1 MIMPV
6 MFLVGFGLV
15 INVADTVPRYDVRQ
29 TCRAAVDMIAGGTG
43 GRTVEN
49 CLAGEEGARKELE
62 KDWSKFPSA
71 ERSQC
76 VETMAK
82 GGSPSYVEL
91 AVCLDMMRD
100 SRTHLEEERA
110 NKTQKQTGNRQALSG
125 KRFATRRPVRGAC
138 AFSN

>member
-1 MIMPV
+1 VVLPV
-6 MFLVGFGLV
+6 MFLIGFGLV
-15 INVADTVPRYDVRQ
+15 INVADTVPRYDVRP
-29 TCRAAVDMIAGGTG
+29 TCRAAVDLIAGGAG

-62 KDWSKFPSA
+62 KDWSKFPTA

-76 VETMAK
+76 VATMGK

-110 NKTQKQTGNRQALSG
+110 KKTQKQTG
-125 KRFATRRPVRGAC
+125 KR
-138 AFSN
+138 

>member
-1 MIMPV
+1 MVMPV
-6 MFLVGFGLV
+6 MFLIGFGLV
-15 INVADTVPRYDVRQ
+15 INVADTVPRYDVRP
-29 TCRAAVDMIAGGTG
+29 TCRAAVDLIAGGAG

-71 ERSQC
+71 ERSRC
-76 VETMAK
+76 VATMGN

-100 SRTHLEEERA
+100 SRAHLEEERA
-110 NKTQKQTGNRQALSG
+110 KKTQKQSG
-125 KRFATRRPVRGAC
+125 HR
-138 AFSN
+138 

>member
-1 MIMPV
+1 

-15 INVADTVPRYDVRQ
+15 INVADTAPRYDVRP
-29 TCRAAVDMIAGGTG
+29 TCRAAVDMVAGGQG

-49 CLAGEEGARKELE
+49 CLAGEERERKELE
-62 KDWSKFPSA
+62 RDWSKFPSA

-76 VETMAK
+76 VATMAK

-100 SRTHLEEERA
+100 SRKHLEEERA
-110 NKTQKQTGNRQALSG
+110 KKTRKQTGNR
-125 KRFATRRPVRGAC
+125 
-138 AFSN
+138 

>member
-1 MIMPV
+1 

-15 INVADTVPRYDVRQ
+15 VNVADTVPRYDVRP
-29 TCRAAVDMIAGGTG
+29 TCRAAVDMISGGTG

-62 KDWSKFPSA
+62 KDWSKFPSP

-76 VETMAK
+76 VATMAK
-82 GGSPSYVEL
+82 GGAPSYVEL

-100 SRTHLEEERA
+100 SRVHLEEERA
-110 NKTQKQTGNRQALSG
+110 KKTQKQTG
-125 KRFATRRPVRGAC
+125 KR
-138 AFSN
+138 

>member
-110 NKTQKQTGNRQALSG
+110 KKTQKQTGNR
-125 KRFATRRPVRGAC
+125 
-138 AFSN
+138 